1 MIKIYGMSGSPFV
14 RRTELVLVEKSIDYE
29 LIALSRDDGD
39 LQTTEYLAKN
49 PRGRVPVME
58 DGDLTL
64 YESQAIVEYL
74 EERYPEPTLIPKDF
88 GDRGHMRVAEMECLI
103 YFSNALTALARAVF
117 MVAPENRDKDK
128 VSSALHDVS
137 LELDRL
143 EQRGSSR
150 GDVYLMGDNMTRVD
164 LTWLPFVE
172 LVGRAGAGIDD
183 KKYGWTKKWR
193 STLST
198 RPSYDKTYPAHWR

>member
-29 LIALSRDDGD
+29 LITLSRDDGD

-49 PRGRVPVME
+49 PRGWVPVME
-58 DGDLTL
+58 DGDLIL

-74 EERYPEPTLIPKDF
+74 EERYPEPSLIPKNF

-103 YFSNALTALARAVF
+103 YFSNVLTTLARAVF

-128 VSSALHDVS
+128 VSSALDGIS

-150 GDVYLMGDNMTRVD
+150 GDVYLMGKNITRVD

-172 LVGRAGAGIDD
+172 LVGRAGADIDD